1 MDKPNKEKDDQT
13 LADKKAVN
21 AVSLPDEAEEAEKKP
36 APPVIKNEGMRAA
49 LSGSFFVLFF
59 IGLALLIGFIL
70 WFVFARLR
78 EAYPVLFVGAYE
90 IVREKKQIEDAFG
103 WGSEILVEKRPEKPA
118 KIRFMLRDRNRKP
131 ITGAQVQ
138 ATLTR
143 KDNAREKFTVKLT
156 SLEPGV
162 YRGEVTLP
170 GPAEWV
176 IQIGAMVSETAYQ
189 TTENITLP

>member
-1 MDKPNKEKDDQT
+1 MDKANKDKGT
-13 LADKKAVN
+13 PPPPDKKAG
-21 AVSLPDEAEEAEKKP
+21 AAALLDDGAEGEEKKP
-36 APPVIKNEGMRAA
+36 AAPAIKNEGMRAA
-49 LSGSFFVLFF
+49 LSGSFFVFFF
-59 IGLALLIGFIL
+59 IGLALLIGFVL

-143 KDNAREKFTVKLT
+143 KDNDKENFTVKLT

-162 YRGEVTLP
+162 YRGEVALP